1 MKRTLKKGGYSAVL
15 TLIVI
20 AAAVVFN
27 MMINKLPES
36 MRRFDMSGRQ
46 LYDLGET
53 TEEVL
58 AGLDKDVVIYVVGDP
73 ESVDSRITAMANR
86 YAEASDHVQ
95 IETVDTV
102 LHPEQLASLNAEA
115 NTLLVSCEETGKQRT
130 VSFDD
135 IVRVDEMA
143 YYMYGQLVESEFDG
157 EGQITSAISQVTSDG
172 AEQVYATE
180 GHGESTLSQTVQDM
194 FEKSSLQLETVN
206 LLEEGGVPNDCSL
219 LMIYNPQR
227 DLAVDELTSITE
239 YLNGGGQVMI
249 LAGFSAEERPNLDAL
264 LAEYGM
270 ILGKGYAADTSRFY
284 QNNPY
289 YIFPEYNH
297 ASQVVSGIGD
307 DELTLLTGSGVVT
320 LMTVF

>member
-95 IETVDTV
+95 I
-102 LHPEQLASLNAEA
+102 A
-115 NTLLVSCEETGKQRT
+115 N
-130 VSFDD
+130 
-135 IVRVDEMA
+135 
-143 YYMYGQLVESEFDG
+143 
-157 EGQITSAISQVTSDG
+157 
-172 AEQVYATE
+172 
-180 GHGESTLSQTVQDM
+180 
-194 FEKSSLQLETVN
+194 
-206 LLEEGGVPNDCSL
+206 
-219 LMIYNPQR
+219 
-227 DLAVDELTSITE
+227 
-239 YLNGGGQVMI
+239 
-249 LAGFSAEERPNLDAL
+249 
-264 LAEYGM
+264 
-270 ILGKGYAADTSRFY
+270 RF
-284 QNNPY
+284 
-289 YIFPEYNH
+289 
-297 ASQVVSGIGD
+297 
-307 DELTLLTGSGVVT
+307 L
-320 LMTVF
+320 